1 MKSVYPT
8 TSINTIRKLITS
20 AWKKMSK
27 EEKEKYNKLSALDRE
42 RYKKELAA
50 AFVADNQDD
59 T

>member
-1 MKSVYPT
+1 
-8 TSINTIRKLITS
+8 
-20 AWKKMSK
+20 MSK